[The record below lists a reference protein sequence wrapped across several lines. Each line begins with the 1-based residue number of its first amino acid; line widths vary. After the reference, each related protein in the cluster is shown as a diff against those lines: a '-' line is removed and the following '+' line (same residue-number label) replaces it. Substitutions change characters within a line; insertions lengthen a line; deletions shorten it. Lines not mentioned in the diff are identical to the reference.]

1 MVHSKVLRLK
11 WDPKERQDLVPAEGG
26 KEDNPGD
33 TSSGDTSSWFPV
45 TSWASGNWGSYTYAH
60 YSDTDVWCDLFR
72 HIKPF
77 KAGRATT

>member
-33 TSSGDTSSWFPV
+33 TSSWFPGDL
-45 TSWASGNWGSYTYAH
+45 TASGNWGSYTYAH
-60 YSDTDVWCDLFR
+60 YSDTDVRCDLFR
-72 HIKPF
+72 HIKL
-77 KAGRATT
+77 KAGRAMI